1 MKTIILNKHIQLL
14 VGIIFFFVL
23 LFTKGQDAVPE
34 KALMWKAISL
44 AALMVYLWL
53 LEVIPIYVTALFPLL
68 FASPLGIISAKDLAS
83 SYGDSN
89 IYLFLG
95 GFILAIA
102 LEKHKVHLQIS
113 KRIINLV
120 GNTKSRLLFGFTF
133 STGLISLWISN
144 TATALMML
152 PMGFAI
158 VAALPKEE
166 KKSKFSMLLILSI
179 AYAASIGGAGTL
191 VASPPNLIMASI
203 INVDPYNAGIDFITW
218 AKFGIP
224 ISFAFLLL
232 MYFAFNLLL
241 GKERNDEIKVD
252 NLKLSQWTKT
262 QLRVLIIFGVVVFLW
277 LTKDLFANYLHF
289 KYDDLFP
296 AMLGAIALF
305 IVPKHNED
313 KPLLNWKATKNI
325 PWGVLILFGGGI
337 AMAKTLQQHGA
348 IDLIAASFVK
358 FQHLNTLFIILILVT
373 ISVFAT
379 ELISNTALTNILVP
393 VVAMFAFN
401 SGHLSIYQLSIAVT
415 LGASWAFM
423 LPIGTPPNAIVFAS
437 GKVKMKDMLRYG
449 FVLNIISIILISLF
463 SWIFL

>member
-1 MKTIILNKHIQLL
+1 
-14 VGIIFFFVL
+14 
-23 LFTKGQDAVPE
+23 
-34 KALMWKAISL
+34 MWKSL
-44 AALMVYLWL
+44 ALASLMVFLWL

-68 FASPLGIISAKDLAS
+68 FASSLGIIDSKELAS
-83 SYGDSN
+83 AYGDSN

-95 GFILAIA
+95 GFVIAIA

-120 GNTKSRLLFGFTF
+120 GNTKSRLLLGFTF

-158 VAALPKEE
+158 VAALPKE
-166 KKSKFSMLLILSI
+166 KRGSKFSLLLILSI
-179 AYAASIGGAGTL
+179 AYAASIGGAGTII
-191 VASPPNLIMASI
+191 ASPPNLIMASI
-203 INVDPYNAGIDFITW
+203 INAEPYNAGIDFITW

-224 ISFAFLLL
+224 VSFTFLLL
-232 MYFAFNLLL
+232 MYLTFNFLL
-241 GKERNDEIKVD
+241 GKERKEEINMDE
-252 NLKLSQWTKT
+252 LKLSRWTKT
-262 QLRVLIIFGVVVFLW
+262 QLRVLFIFGVVVFLW
-277 LTKDLFANYLHF
+277 LTKDLFNKYLGF

-296 AMLGAIALF
+296 AMLGAIAMF
-305 IVPKHNED
+305 IVPKHNEN

-325 PWGVLILFGGGI
+325 PWGILILFGGGI
-337 AMAKTLQQHGA
+337 AMAKTLQHHGA
-348 IDLIAASFVK
+348 IDMIAASFEK
-358 FQHLNTLFIILILVT
+358 FKHLNTLFIILILVT

-393 VVAMFAFN
+393 VVAFFAF
-401 SGHLSIYQLSIAVT
+401 SSELSVYQLSIAVT

-449 FVLNIISIILISLF
+449 FILNIISILLITLF
-463 SWIFL
+463 AWLFL

>member
-14 VGIIFFFVL
+14 VGIILFVVL
-23 LFTKGQDAVPE
+23 LFTKGQDPVPE
-34 KALMWKAISL
+34 KALMWKSISL
-44 AALMVYLWL
+44 AVLMVYLWL

-120 GNTKSRLLFGFTF
+120 GNTKSRLLLGFTF

-144 TATALMML
+144 TATVLMML

-158 VAALPKEE
+158 VSALPKEE
-166 KKSKFSMLLILSI
+166 RSSKFSLLLILSI
-179 AYAASIGGAGTL
+179 AYAASIGGAGTII
-191 VASPPNLIMASI
+191 ASPPNLIMASI
-203 INVDPYNAGIDFITW
+203 INAEPYNAGVDFISW

-224 ISFAFLLL
+224 ISFTFLLL
-232 MYFAFNLLL
+232 MYLTFNFLL
-241 GKERNDEIKVD
+241 GKERKDIINMDE
-252 NLKLSQWTKT
+252 LHLSKWTKT
-262 QLRVLIIFGVVVFLW
+262 QLRVLMIFGVVVFLW
-277 LTKDLFANYLHF
+277 LTKDLFAHYLGF
-289 KYDDLFP
+289 RYDDLFP

-305 IVPKHNED
+305 IVPRHNED
-313 KPLLNWKATKNI
+313 KPLLNWKATRNI

-358 FQHLNTLFIILILVT
+358 FQHLNTLFILLILVT

-393 VVAMFAFN
+393 VVAMFAF
-401 SGHLSIYQLSIAVT
+401 SSEQLSVYQLSIAVT

-449 FVLNIISIILISLF
+449 FILNIISIILISLF
-463 SWIFL
+463 SWLFL

>member
-1 MKTIILNKHIQLL
+1 MKTLILNKTVQLL
-14 VGIIFFFVL
+14 IGLVIFFSIL
-23 LFTKGQDAVPE
+23 LTKGQDAQNP
-34 KALMWKAISL
+34 LMWKSIAL
-44 AALMVYLWL
+44 ASLMVYLWL
-53 LEVIPIYVTALFPLL
+53 LEVIPIYVTALLPLL
-68 FASPLGIISAKDLAS
+68 FSSPLGIINAKDLAS

-102 LEKHKVHLQIS
+102 LEKHNVHLQIS

-120 GNTKSRLLFGFTF
+120 GNTKSKLLLGFTF
-133 STGLISLWISN
+133 STGLISMWISN

-166 KKSKFSMLLILSI
+166 KRSKFSLLLILSI

-191 VASPPNLIMASI
+191 IASPPNLIMASI
-203 INVDPYNAGIDFITW
+203 INADPYNAGIDFITW

-224 ISFAFLLL
+224 ISFTFLLL
-232 MYFAFNLLL
+232 MYLTFNFLL
-241 GKERNDEIKVD
+241 GQERNDKINMDE
-252 NLKLSQWTKT
+252 LKLTKWTKT
-262 QLRVLIIFGVVVFLW
+262 QLRVLAIFGLVVFLW
-277 LTKDLFANYLHF
+277 LTKNLFATIGFN
-289 KYDDLFP
+289 YDDLFP
-296 AMLGAIALF
+296 AMLGSIALF
-305 IVPKHNED
+305 VVPKHNQI
-313 KPLLNWKATKNI
+313 KPLLNWKATKKI

-348 IDLIAASFVK
+348 IDMIAASFVK
-358 FQHLNTLFIILILVT
+358 FQHLNTLFVILILVT
-373 ISVFAT
+373 IAVFAT

-393 VVAMFAFN
+393 VVAMFAF
-401 SGHLSIYQLSIAVT
+401 SSELSIYQLSIAVT

-449 FVLNIISIILISLF
+449 FILNIISILLISLF
-463 SWIFL
+463 AWLFL

>member
-203 INVDPYNAGIDFITW
+203 INADPYNAGIDFITW

-358 FQHLNTLFIILILVT
+358 FQHLNTLLIILILVT

>member
-1 MKTIILNKHIQLL
+1 MKTIILNKYIQLL
-14 VGIIFFFVL
+14 IGLVIFFTL
-23 LFTKGQDAVPE
+23 LFTKGQDPTSG
-34 KALMWKAISL
+34 LMWKSIAL
-44 AALMVYLWL
+44 AVLMVFLWL

-68 FASPLGIISAKDLAS
+68 FANTLGIITSKDLAS

-102 LEKHKVHLQIS
+102 LEKHKVHLQIA

-120 GNTKSRLLFGFTF
+120 GSTKSKLLFGFTF

-158 VAALPKEE
+158 VAALPKEDRG
-166 KKSKFSMLLILSI
+166 KFSMLLILSI
-179 AYAASIGGAGTL
+179 AYAASIGGAGTII
-191 VASPPNLIMASI
+191 ASPPNLIMASI
-203 INVDPYNAGIDFITW
+203 INADPYNAGIDFITW

-224 ISFAFLLL
+224 ISLTFMLL
-232 MYFAFNLLL
+232 MYLTFNFLL
-241 GKERNDEIKVD
+241 GKERKDEINMD
-252 NLKLSQWTKT
+252 ELKLSRWTKT
-262 QLRVLIIFGVVVFLW
+262 QLRVLMIFGVVVFLW
-277 LTKDLFANYLHF
+277 LTKDLFKLYLNIE
-289 KYDDLFP
+289 YDDLFP
-296 AMLGAIALF
+296 AMLGAIAMF
-305 IVPKHNED
+305 IVPQHNNEN
-313 KPLLNWKATKNI
+313 KPILNWKATKNI

-337 AMAKTLQQHGA
+337 AMAKSLHQHGA
-348 IDLIAASFVK
+348 IDMIAASFEK
-358 FQHLNTLFIILILVT
+358 FQHLNLFFIILILVT

-379 ELISNTALTNILVP
+379 ELISNTALANILVP
-393 VVAMFAFN
+393 VVASFAVT
-401 SGHLSIYQLSIAVT
+401 SEMSVYQLSIAVT

-449 FVLNIISIILISLF
+449 FILNIISVILISLF
-463 SWIFL
+463 AWLFL

>member
-203 INVDPYNAGIDFITW
+203 INADPYNAGIDFITW

-277 LTKDLFANYLHF
+277 LTKDLFASYLHF

-358 FQHLNTLFIILILVT
+358 FQHLNTLLIILILVT